1 MLCVYIYIYIC
12 IAIDYSDIY
21 RNSAM
26 HKYLYFT
33 DAILQ
38 MLIAHSHIVDV
49 KMGFV

>member
-1 MLCVYIYIYIC
+1 MLYIYIC

-21 RNSAM
+21 RNSTM